1 MNSTPRL
8 RIFNGQD
15 GTAHGDLNHR
25 PASVVDAATAWCRQ
39 LEEGKIVYFAQAP
52 FDLPAGDREFL
63 LGVKQTTAKIH
74 KNIAYRPQ
82 QDRLT
87 GLTDVSPADAERA
100 QAIMASFSRRV
111 TRFLTD
117 FLAPYA
123 SKWRLDFASFRPV
136 EERGRDL
143 RKRAR
148 NDLLHVDSFAT
159 RPTSGDRILR
169 VFLNI
174 NPTEPRRWVTTDTF
188 DVLLR
193 RFGDDPQLRS
203 IYAAG
208 SVTQLRRAV
217 GRLARSA
224 GLPIVVR
231 PTYDEFMLRFHNFL
245 KEHDEFQANCA
256 KQVFDFPPGSVWI
269 AYTDMVSHAVLAG
282 RFALEQTF
290 LISRESLVA
299 PELAPVNL
307 LERFYRAD
315 TAGARAA
322 A

>member
-1 MNSTPRL
+1 MKSQPAL
-8 RIFNGQD
+8 RIFNGNEASAD
-15 GTAHGDLNHR
+15 HHR
-25 PASVVDAATAWCRQ
+25 SAAVVDAATAWCRQ
-39 LEEGKIVYFAQAP
+39 LEEGKIVYFAQSP

-82 QDRLT
+82 VDRLT
-87 GLTDVSPADAERA
+87 GLTEVTPADAERA
-100 QAIMASFSRRV
+100 RAIMASFSRRV
-111 TRFLTD
+111 TRFLSE

-123 SKWRLDFASFRPV
+123 STWRLDFASFRPV

-193 RFGDDPQLRS
+193 RFGADPQLRS
-203 IYAAG
+203 IYASGGVA
-208 SVTQLRRAV
+208 QLRRAM
-217 GRLARSA
+217 GKIAKSA
-224 GLPIVVR
+224 GLPITVR
-231 PTYDEFMLRFHNFL
+231 PPYDEFMLTFHNFL
-245 KEHDEFQANCA
+245 KEHDEFQANCP
-256 KQVFDFPPGSVWI
+256 KQVFDFPPGSGWI
-269 AYTDMVSHAVLAG
+269 AYTDMVSHAVLSG

-299 PELAPVNL
+299 KELAPINL
-307 LERFYRAD
+307 LDRFYKQPEEQR
-315 TAGARAA
+315 RAA
-322 A
+322 

>member
-1 MNSTPRL
+1 MQPTPNL
-8 RIFNGQD
+8 RIFNGTD
-15 GTAHGDLNHR
+15 ETTPVSSHR
-25 PASVVDAATAWCRQ
+25 PATVVDAATAWCRQ

-52 FDLPAGDREFL
+52 FELPAGDREFL

-82 QDRLT
+82 EDRLT
-87 GLTDVSPADAERA
+87 GLTDVAPADAERSR
-100 QAIMASFSRRV
+100 AIMASFSRRV
-111 TRFLTD
+111 TRFLAE

-123 SKWRLDFASFRPV
+123 ATWRLDFASFRPV

-159 RPTSGDRILR
+159 RPTGGDRILR

-193 RFGDDPQLRS
+193 RYGAVPQLRN
-203 IYAAG
+203 IYARG
-208 SVTQLRRAV
+208 GVKQWRRAV
-217 GRLARSA
+217 GRLAKSA
-224 GLPIVVR
+224 GLPVTVR
-231 PTYDEFMLRFHNFL
+231 PPYDEFMLTFHNFL
-245 KEHDEFQANCA
+245 KEHDEFQANCP

-269 AYTDMVSHAVLAG
+269 AYTDMVSHAVLSG

-299 PELAPVNL
+299 KELAPVNL
-307 LERFYRAD
+307 LDRFYQQQPAVQR
-315 TAGARAA
+315 RAA
-322 A
+322 

>member
-1 MNSTPRL
+1 MKSTAAL
-8 RIFNGQD
+8 RIFTGQD
-15 GTAHGDLNHR
+15 ATVESYR
-25 PASVVDAATAWCRQ
+25 PTSVVDAATAWCRQ

-52 FDLPAGDREFL
+52 FELPAGDREFL
-63 LGVKQTTAKIH
+63 LGVKQTEARIH

-82 QDRLT
+82 EDRLT
-87 GLTDVSPADAERA
+87 GLTAVAPADAERA
-100 QAIMASFSRRV
+100 RAIMASFSRRA
-111 TRFLTD
+111 TRFLSE

-123 SKWRLDFASFRPV
+123 ATWRLDFASFRPV

-159 RPTSGDRILR
+159 RPTNGDRILR

-174 NPTEPRRWVTTDTF
+174 NPSEPRRWVTTDTF

-193 RFGDDPQLRS
+193 RFGADPQLRS
-203 IYAAG
+203 IYANGGVA
-208 SVTQLRRAV
+208 QLRRTV
-217 GRLARSA
+217 GKLAQSA
-224 GLPIVVR
+224 GLPFVAR
-231 PTYDEFMLRFHNFL
+231 SRYDEFMLTFHNFL

-290 LISRESLVA
+290 LISRDSLVA
-299 PELAPVNL
+299 KELAPIHL
-307 LERFYRAD
+307 LERFYKQQPAD
-315 TAGARAA
+315 ERRAA
-322 A
+322 